1 MTLAV
6 AQIVRFVSD
15 PQFDIKDV
23 AISSELIASL
33 NAKTGSETFRGIW
46 SRYKSQI
53 PLTLSGPRLK

>member
-15 PQFDIKDV
+15 PQSDIKDA

-33 NAKTGSETFRGIW
+33 NAKTCFRGFQGADHCLPQLQ
-46 SRYKSQI
+46 Y
-53 PLTLSGPRLK
+53 LTNY